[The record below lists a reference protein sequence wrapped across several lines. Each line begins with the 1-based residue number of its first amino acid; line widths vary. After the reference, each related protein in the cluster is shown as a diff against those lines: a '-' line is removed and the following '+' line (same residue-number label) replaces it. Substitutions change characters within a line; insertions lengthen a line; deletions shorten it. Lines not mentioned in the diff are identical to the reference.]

1 MKVLLTNDDGIGA
14 IGLNAMRRALLEV
27 PGVELAVIAPD
38 SNRSATARS
47 ITTHQP
53 LWVEEFDFAD
63 GTSGFAT
70 DGTPVDCVRFAALGL
85 IDFEPELIVSGI
97 NHGSNLGDDITY
109 SGTVAAAL
117 EGIVLGIPAIAVSQ
131 QADHGEMD
139 FRAARSWGREDFAQ
153 AAAFVARMVEELERV
168 PMPAGTLLNVN
179 CPIGEIRG
187 AQATRLGKRIYN
199 DRMQLTEEADGRR
212 RYRIYGEMPG
222 YQHEDGTDFAAMADG
237 CIAVTPLHFDL
248 TDQAGVREARRL
260 RPRRAARA
268 GRAGSVSAAAEDRA
282 AELRRALDHHNHR
295 YYVLDDP
302 EVSDADYDAQ
312 LNELRDLEAEHP
324 ELRTPDS
331 PTQRVGAEPLDK
343 FEQVRHLQPMLSL
356 ANARNEEEM
365 AAWVLRSERY
375 LARQGVEMG
384 DVRFVTE
391 PKIDGL
397 AISLVYEDGVLVRG
411 ATRGNGE
418 IGEEVTQNLRTI
430 GSIPLRIDDAP
441 PLLEVRGEIYLPLA
455 AFARLNEQRAE
466 AGEPTYANPRN
477 TAAGSIRQLDPQLA
491 ASRPL
496 SIWCYSVGALEGI
509 SFETHWESLEWL
521 RAHGF
526 KVNRDVEIHDSV
538 DEVVA
543 ACRAWQERRDRLDF
557 EIDGVVVKVDDLELQ
572 TQLGVVGREPR
583 GAIAWKFPPTTATTM
598 LRGVAWNVGRT
609 GHMVPFAM
617 LEPVQVSGVT
627 VKLATLHNEEDLR
640 RKDVREGDEVIVMR
654 AGDVIPQVVSPTAK
668 AQKRKGRSAP
678 MEPPAKCPACG
689 TPTVKA
695 EGAVFTICPNRTGC
709 PGQVFQAVKH
719 FVGAMD
725 IDGLGEENVR
735 RFLTEGVIE
744 NMADLYDLS
753 VERLAELEGFA
764 EISARNLVAAI
775 EQSKQQPFHLV
786 LYALGI
792 PGIGY
797 VNARNLTRNLRS
809 MDALLAASE
818 EELAEVEGVGPIMA
832 RTVAETLSEELT
844 RELVARLAGYGL
856 HMEEEGAAPPAE
868 GPLVG
873 KTLVL
878 TGTLPNLTRP
888 DATAR
893 IEAAGGR

>member
-1 MKVLLTNDDGIGA
+1 
-14 IGLNAMRRALLEV
+14 
-27 PGVELAVIAPD
+27 
-38 SNRSATARS
+38 
-47 ITTHQP
+47 
-53 LWVEEFDFAD
+53 
-63 GTSGFAT
+63 
-70 DGTPVDCVRFAALGL
+70 
-85 IDFEPELIVSGI
+85 VS
-97 NHGSNLGDDITY
+97 
-109 SGTVAAAL
+109 
-117 EGIVLGIPAIAVSQ
+117 P
-131 QADHGEMD
+131 
-139 FRAARSWGREDFAQ
+139 
-153 AAAFVARMVEELERV
+153 
-168 PMPAGTLLNVN
+168 
-179 CPIGEIRG
+179 
-187 AQATRLGKRIYN
+187 
-199 DRMQLTEEADGRR
+199 
-212 RYRIYGEMPG
+212 
-222 YQHEDGTDFAAMADG
+222 
-237 CIAVTPLHFDL
+237 
-248 TDQAGVREARRL
+248 
-260 RPRRAARA
+260 
-268 GRAGSVSAAAEDRA
+268 AAEDRA

-583 GAIAWKFPPTTATTM
+583 GAIAWKFPPTTATTV

-627 VKLATLHNEEDLR
+627 VKLATLHNEENLR
-640 RKDVREGDEVIVMR
+640 RRDVREGDEVIVMR

-735 RFLTEGVIE
+735 RFLVEGVIE

-753 VERLAELEGFA
+753 VERLADLEGFA

-818 EELAEVEGVGPIMA
+818 EDLAEVEGVGPIMA
-832 RTVAETLSEELT
+832 RTVVETLSEDLT
-844 RELVARLAGYGL
+844 RELVARLAAYGL

-888 DATAR
+888 EATAR
-893 IEAAGGR
+893 IEAAGGKVTGSVSKKTDYLVAGADPGTKLTKAQELGTEVLDEEGLLALVPDEAPAAVTPPRRRR

>member
-1 MKVLLTNDDGIGA
+1 V
-14 IGLNAMRRALLEV
+14 
-27 PGVELAVIAPD
+27 
-38 SNRSATARS
+38 S
-47 ITTHQP
+47 TT
-53 LWVEEFDFAD
+53 
-63 GTSGFAT
+63 
-70 DGTPVDCVRFAALGL
+70 
-85 IDFEPELIVSGI
+85 
-97 NHGSNLGDDITY
+97 
-109 SGTVAAAL
+109 
-117 EGIVLGIPAIAVSQ
+117 
-131 QADHGEMD
+131 
-139 FRAARSWGREDFAQ
+139 
-153 AAAFVARMVEELERV
+153 
-168 PMPAGTLLNVN
+168 
-179 CPIGEIRG
+179 
-187 AQATRLGKRIYN
+187 
-199 DRMQLTEEADGRR
+199 
-212 RYRIYGEMPG
+212 
-222 YQHEDGTDFAAMADG
+222 
-237 CIAVTPLHFDL
+237 
-248 TDQAGVREARRL
+248 
-260 RPRRAARA
+260 
-268 GRAGSVSAAAEDRA
+268 AEDRA
-282 AELRRALDHHNHR
+282 AELRRTLDHHNHR

-302 EVSDADYDAQ
+302 EISDSDYDAL
-312 LNELRDLEAEHP
+312 LNELRDIEAEHP

-331 PTQRVGAEPLDK
+331 PTQRTGADPLDK
-343 FEQVRHLQPMLSL
+343 FEQVRHPQPMLSL
-356 ANARNEEEM
+356 ANARNEDEM

-391 PKIDGL
+391 PKVDGL
-397 AISLVYEDGVLVRG
+397 AISLVYENGVLVRG

-430 GSIPLRIDDAP
+430 RAIPLRIDDAP
-441 PLLEVRGEIYLPLA
+441 PLVEVRGEIYLPLA

-509 SFETHWESLEWL
+509 SFETHWDSLEWM
-521 RAHGF
+521 RDHGF
-526 KVNRDVEIHDSV
+526 KVNRDVERHDTV
-538 DEVVA
+538 EQVVA

-572 TQLGVVGREPR
+572 RQLGVVGREPR
-583 GAIAWKFPPTTATTM
+583 GAIAWKFPPTTATTT
-598 LRGVAWNVGRT
+598 LKGVAWNVGRT

-678 MEPPAKCPACG
+678 MEPPARCPACD
-689 TPTVKA
+689 TPTVKPD
-695 EGAVFTICPNRTGC
+695 GGVWTICPNRTGC

-735 RFLTEGVIE
+735 RFLQEGVIA
-744 NMADLYDLS
+744 NMADLYDLT
-753 VERLAELEGFA
+753 VERLAGLEGFA
-764 EISARNLVAAI
+764 EISARNLVDAI
-775 EQSKQQPFHLV
+775 QESKRQPFHLV

-792 PGIGY
+792 PGVGY
-797 VNARNLTRNLRS
+797 VNARNLARHLRS
-809 MDALLAASE
+809 IDALMAAGE
-818 EELAEVEGVGPIMA
+818 EQLVEVEGVGPIMA
-832 RTVAETLSEELT
+832 ATVHAELAEERT
-844 RELVARLAGYGL
+844 RELIERLRGYGL
-856 HMEEEGAAPPAE
+856 AMEEEGAAPPAE

-893 IEAAGGR
+893 IEAAGGKVTGSVSKKTDYLVAGDDPGSKLTKAQELGTEVLDEDGLLALLPADAPAEAPPPPRRRR